1 MEPVVGLLVPCI
13 CCIWSMA
20 GNEGVIMFCVFSLKE
35 GGAYLKQAGTPAHP
49 DILWCINEKISE

>member
-20 GNEGVIMFCVFSLKE
+20 GNEGIIIKNYELRGRCIS
-35 GGAYLKQAGTPAHP
+35 QAGMPAHP

>member
-1 MEPVVGLLVPCI
+1 MEPVAGLLVPCI

-20 GNEGVIMFCVFSLKE
+20 GNEGIIIKNYELRGRCIS
-35 GGAYLKQAGTPAHP
+35 QAGMPAHP

>member
-20 GNEGVIMFCVFSLKE
+20 GNEGIIIKNYELRGRCIS
-35 GGAYLKQAGTPAHP
+35 QAGGDACAPGHSMVHQRK
-49 DILWCINEKISE
+49 N